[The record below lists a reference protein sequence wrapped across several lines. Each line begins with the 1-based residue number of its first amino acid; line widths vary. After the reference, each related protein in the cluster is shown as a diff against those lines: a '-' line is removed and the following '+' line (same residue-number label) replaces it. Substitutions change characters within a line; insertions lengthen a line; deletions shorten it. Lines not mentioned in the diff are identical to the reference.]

1 MVNKRILLFTY
12 LFLALFCTISIALFT
27 FWENSHSSQALEQ
40 KDLYDASWN
49 ITVNGSVS
57 RNASLISYKLPSLP
71 ADSVIVLENT
81 LPSLPSMQP
90 SLWIQTI
97 YSVIEVYIDDE
108 MKYSYGLDLYKN
120 NVNAGSGFHVIPLSE
135 SSGGKKIRISL
146 TTTQKN
152 AFSSFKP
159 IFIQR
164 SAETLPGFLRR
175 SILPLSTSLFLIMLG
190 VIGSLVCIGALFLK
204 KRILPLLTLSQFS
217 LWVGLGVLTNTDLI
231 QLFSPN
237 MTLNSYLEYTALYAT
252 VFSLILFFYYSIAKT
267 KFEKAGTFFLSCL
280 FFLFCAVSVTLE
292 RLNFIHLPDT
302 LSYYQILC
310 AVMIFFSVTVSIHNI
325 ITKNGRILFSSL
337 SFTFLIFLCALDIGR
352 YVVQKTFLPTLSLF
366 YNSLLTIGVI
376 IFIVSELLFYFISL
390 ESDLSGKRTLTD
402 AAFSPADFSFLT
414 SRKKIVQTVNSLN
427 KNHVY
432 YTFVS
437 ISFTNIP
444 NEEQAFKRYGKT
456 ITSLLKTVFDCYG
469 LISYYEENT
478 FVIVVSEVTET
489 KLTQLIKTFNQLL
502 DYKIVKESFPQVKTS
517 IGYAFS
523 YESSYKSFKAVF
535 TLAQKRKKRKLLLS

>member
-57 RNASLISYKLPSLP
+57 RNASLISYKLPPLP
-71 ADSVIVLENT
+71 ADSVILLENT
-81 LPSLPSMQP
+81 LPILPSMQP

-97 YSVIEVYIDDE
+97 YSVIEVSIDGE
-108 MKYSYGLDLYKN
+108 LIYSYGQNLYKN
-120 NVNAGSGFHVIPLSE
+120 NVNVGSGFHVIPLSE
-135 SSGGKKIRISL
+135 NSGGKKIQISL
-146 TTTQKN
+146 TTTKKN

-164 SAETLPGFLRR
+164 SSETLPGFLRR
-175 SILPLSTSLFLIMLG
+175 SILPLSTSLFLILLG
-190 VIGSLVCIGALFLK
+190 AIGSLVCIGALFLK